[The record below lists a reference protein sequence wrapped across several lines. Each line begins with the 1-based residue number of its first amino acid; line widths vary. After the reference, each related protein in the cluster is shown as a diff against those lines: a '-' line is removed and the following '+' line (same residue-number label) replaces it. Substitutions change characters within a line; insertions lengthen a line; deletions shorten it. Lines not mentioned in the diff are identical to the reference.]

1 MKKENLIETI
11 HYKTGYDN
19 PEEANKEYFDLEN
32 TLKEKGKRISGG
44 WEGDFWID
52 VYEMDNKIYRVS
64 FDWEYGIPYS
74 IEIYKKENL

>member
-11 HYKTGYDN
+11 HYRTGYDN

-32 TLKEKGKRISGG
+32 KLKKEGKRISGG

-52 VYEMDNKIYRVS
+52 VFEMNNKIYKVS
-64 FDWEYGIPYS
+64 DDMEYGIPYS